1 MEVSYNNLEQ
11 GIILITEL
19 EMSNISMVLILSVT
33 TPTHT

>member
-1 MEVSYNNLEQ
+1 MGVSYNNLEQ

>member
-1 MEVSYNNLEQ
+1 MGVSYNNLEQ

-33 TPTHT
+33 TPAHT